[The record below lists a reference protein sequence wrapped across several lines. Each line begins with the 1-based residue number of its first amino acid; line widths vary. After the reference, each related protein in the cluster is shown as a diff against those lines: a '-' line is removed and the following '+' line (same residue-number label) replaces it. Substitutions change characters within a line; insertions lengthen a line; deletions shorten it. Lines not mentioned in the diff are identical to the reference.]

1 MKLPKDWAHDPKSRL
16 AVMKDIIKNNPRMYL
31 LSPET
36 RTPFDGPLI
45 LSNTPPDQFISPTP
59 KK

>member
-1 MKLPKDWAHDPKSRL
+1 
-16 AVMKDIIKNNPRMYL
+16 MKDIIKNNPGFSM
-31 LSPET
+31 LSEET

>member
-1 MKLPKDWAHDPKSRL
+1 MIRE
-16 AVMKDIIKNNPRMYL
+16 IIKAHPNMSE

-45 LSNTPPDQFISPTP
+45 LSNTPPDQLISPAP
-59 KK
+59 KE